1 MEEGTK
7 KRNALEISEELAR
20 LGATMGIQSTLDQ
33 NVVSFSAL
41 TENLDASLDVF
52 ADVVLNP
59 AFPGAEFNRVRNQRL
74 AGIQRE
80 KAAPR
85 SLAYRLFPPLLYGAD
100 HAYGLPLTGTG
111 TEASV
116 SALTRIALV
125 DFHKTWFR
133 PNNATLVVVGA
144 TTLESD
150 RART

>member
-1 MEEGTK
+1 
-7 KRNALEISEELAR
+7 
-20 LGATMGIQSTLDQ
+20 
-33 NVVSFSAL
+33 
-41 TENLDASLDVF
+41 
-52 ADVVLNP
+52 
-59 AFPGAEFNRVRNQRL
+59 
-74 AGIQRE
+74 
-80 KAAPR
+80 
-85 SLAYRLFPPLLYGAD
+85 LLYGAD